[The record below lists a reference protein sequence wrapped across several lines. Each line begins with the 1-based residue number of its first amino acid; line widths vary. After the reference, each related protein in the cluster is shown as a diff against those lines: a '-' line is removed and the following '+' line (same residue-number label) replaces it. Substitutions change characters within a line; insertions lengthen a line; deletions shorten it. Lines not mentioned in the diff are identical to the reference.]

1 MAYHSY
7 DIDAVKALALTL
19 TKNDINL
26 HKSGH
31 EMLIN
36 KDIWYVKIRL
46 NKTINIVGFSE
57 GECSK
62 SKNHYSNT

>member
-7 DIDAVKALALTL
+7 NIDAVKALALTL

-46 NKTINIVGFSE
+46 NKTSNIVGFSE

-62 SKNHYSNT
+62 SKSHYSNT